1 MEADEAMLATLGLL
15 TILALLASVLTRRM
29 SPLVALIAVPT
40 AASLLGGFGAKTGAF
55 IVVGI
60 REVAP
65 VAGMFVFAILYFGI
79 MADAGLL
86 DPIIDRILR
95 AAGGR
100 PTRIIPGTALL
111 ALLVHLDGSGAVTF
125 LVTIPA
131 MLPMYERLGMD
142 RRILAGVASLAAGV
156 NFLPWT
162 GPMIRASAALRI
174 PAPELFRPLIP
185 VQAIG
190 LAYVFAV
197 AYWLGRREARRLGL
211 AGRLG
216 QAPASRREL
225 TEAERAL
232 RRPRLFWIN
241 LALTAVLMGAMVA
254 GTLEPVVG
262 FMAGVALALVINYP
276 GAALQRARVDA
287 HAPAALL
294 MASILLAAGAFTG
307 IMRGTGML
315 GAMARA
321 SVGLLPAGHAHH
333 LPFLLGLAS
342 MPLSLLFDP
351 DSFYLGVLPVL
362 AEAGEL
368 RGVPPVQLGQAALLG
383 QMTTGFPV
391 SPLTPATF
399 LVVGLARVELAEH
412 QKFATPYLLGASV
425 LMTFACVA
433 LGVFPL

>member
-1 MEADEAMLATLGLL
+1 MHPALGLL
-15 TILALLASVLTRRM
+15 TILALLAAVLSKRM

-40 AASLLGGFGAKTGAF
+40 VAALVGGFGLKTGAF
-55 IVVGI
+55 IVAGI
-60 REVAP
+60 RDVAP

-79 MADAGLL
+79 MTDAGLL
-86 DPIIDRILR
+86 DPILDRILR

-100 PTRIIPGTALL
+100 PTRLVPGTALL
-111 ALLVHLDGSGAVTF
+111 ALLIHLDGSGAVTF
-125 LVTIPA
+125 MVTIPA

-142 RRILAGVASLAAGV
+142 RRILACVASLAAGV

-162 GPMIRASAALRI
+162 GPMVRASAALHI
-174 PAPELFRPLIP
+174 PATDLFRPLLP

-190 LAYVFAV
+190 LVYVFAV
-197 AYWLGRREARRLGL
+197 AY
-211 AGRLG
+211 RLG
-216 QAPASRREL
+216 QREDIRLGPTGRDDEGPAARREW
-225 TEAERAL
+225 TEAEKAV
-232 RRPRLFWIN
+232 RRPRLFPVN
-241 LALTAVLMGAMVA
+241 LALTVILMGAMVA
-254 GTLEPVVG
+254 GKLEPVVG
-262 FMAGVALALVINYP
+262 FMAGVALALLINYP

-287 HAPAALL
+287 HAPAALM
-294 MASILLAAGAFTG
+294 MASILMAAGAFTG
-307 IMRGTGML
+307 IMRGSGML
-315 GAMARA
+315 GDMARA
-321 SVGLLPAGHAHH
+321 SVRFIPAGHAHH

-362 AEAGEL
+362 AKAAEL

-399 LVVGLARVELAEH
+399 LVVGLARVDLAEH
-412 QKFATPYLLGASV
+412 QRFTAPYLFGASV

-433 LGVFPL
+433 LRVFPF